1 MKLLAV
7 SGSPSAPSKTVTAL
21 EVALDHARTVRP
33 DLDLA
38 LLNLRDLRMEF
49 SDGRDPAAYEGD
61 TRRAIDE
68 VVDADALIVGT
79 PMYRGSY
86 TGRLKNL
93 FDVLPNDALV
103 GTPVGLVATG
113 GTDHHFLA
121 IEHQLKPL
129 LGFFHAHSLPG
140 AVYANNGHFSGG
152 RLTDNGI
159 RARLE
164 QLAEAVV
171 TFAERMPVGVVGA
184 AGPEIPRRPLADS

>member
-33 DLDLA
+33 DLDVA

-93 FDVLPNDALV
+93 FDVLPNDALA

-129 LGFFHAHSLPG
+129 LGFFHAHALPG

-152 RLTDNGI
+152 RLTDDGI

-171 TFAERMPVGVVGA
+171 TFAERMPAGLVGA
-184 AGPEIPRRPLADS
+184 AGPEIPRRSLADS

>member
-1 MKLLAV
+1 MKLLGV
-7 SGSPSAPSKTVTAL
+7 SGSPSSPSKTVTAL
-21 EVALDHARTVRP
+21 DVALDHARTVRP
-33 DLDLA
+33 DLDVA
-38 LLNLRDLRMEF
+38 LLNLRNLRMEF

-68 VVDADALIVGT
+68 VVGADALIVGT

-129 LGFFHAHSLPG
+129 LGFFQAHALPG
-140 AVYANNGHFSGG
+140 AVYANNDHFGDGG
-152 RLTDNGI
+152 LVDGEVR
-159 RARLE
+159 RRLE

-171 TFAERMPVGVVGA
+171 TFAERLPAGLVGA
-184 AGPEIPRRPLADS
+184 AGPEIPRRSLAES

>member
-1 MKLLAV
+1 MKLLGV
-7 SGSPSAPSKTVTAL
+7 SGSPSSPSKTVTAL
-21 EVALDHARTVRP
+21 DVALDHARTVRP
-33 DLDLA
+33 DLDVA

-68 VVDADALIVGT
+68 VVGADALIVGT

-129 LGFFHAHSLPG
+129 LGFFQAHALPG
-140 AVYANNGHFSGG
+140 AVYANNDHFGDGG
-152 RLTDNGI
+152 LVDGEVR
-159 RARLE
+159 RRLE

-171 TFAERMPVGVVGA
+171 TFAERLPAGLVGA
-184 AGPEIPRRPLADS
+184 AGPEIPRRSLAES